1 MDVDAMARAAEGEL
15 DAMVDQAFAVRAPAG
30 ADLVEQRHRSF
41 FKQAGADAAEHII
54 RRLAFQNDVVDSI
67 GVKQLPQQQS
77 RWPRTDDCY
86 FCPQCLLLWVGLD
99 CKAAPEGNACG
110 GLAIIIIS
118 YNKFR
123 NGHGNQT
130 TCAIALHRKNIARLI
145 FRTPAPDVR
154 LEKSGKLDNMLINKI
169 GYRKPALTSK
179 GREMS
184 MRKAILALLLAAS
197 VTPALAQDKTVNM
210 KVSLWVPPAHPL
222 VPATQAWAA
231 DIEKASGGTIKIS
244 VFPSEQL
251 GKAFDHYDMARDGI
265 ADITYVNPG
274 YQPGRFPIIA
284 IGQMPFMFGDAR
296 KGTAAL
302 DSWYRK
308 YAATEMKDTHFCFA
322 FIHDPGALH
331 SRKKIVLP
339 QDLRGAKVRPAQSTI
354 AELVTKLGGTNVQ
367 ASAPEAREVLERG
380 VADAIT
386 FPWGSLYLFGIDKV
400 VKHHIDAP
408 LYTTVFTF
416 SMNKDKYESMSPAQK
431 KVMDDHCTTD
441 WAVKIAGPWGDFEAA
456 GRDKMRADPT
466 HELIKLTPD
475 QMQAWRATVEPL
487 KASWAAAVKQAGAD
501 PDAALTELNAS
512 IAKYGAGP

>member
-1 MDVDAMARAAEGEL
+1 MPRLILFAAIPALLSAARRFCA
-15 DAMVDQAFAVRAPAG
+15 APA
-30 ADLVEQRHRSF
+30 LV
-41 FKQAGADAAEHII
+41 
-54 RRLAFQNDVVDSI
+54 LALSLGF
-67 GVKQLPQQQS
+67 
-77 RWPRTDDCY
+77 
-86 FCPQCLLLWVGLD
+86 
-99 CKAAPEGNACG
+99 AAPA
-110 GLAIIIIS
+110 
-118 YNKFR
+118 F
-123 NGHGNQT
+123 
-130 TCAIALHRKNIARLI
+130 
-145 FRTPAPDVR
+145 
-154 LEKSGKLDNMLINKI
+154 
-169 GYRKPALTSK
+169 
-179 GREMS
+179 
-184 MRKAILALLLAAS
+184 
-197 VTPALAQDKTVNM
+197 AQDKEVDLRL
-210 KVSLWVPPAHPL
+210 SLWVPPAHPL
-222 VPATQAWAA
+222 TGAAKAWGE
-231 DIEKASGGTIKIS
+231 DIAKASGGTIKIT
-244 VFPSEQL
+244 VFPAEQL
-251 GKAFDHYDMARDGI
+251 GKAFDHYDMARDDI

-354 AELVTKLGGTNVQ
+354 AELVTRLGGTNVQ

-416 SMNKDKYESMSPAQK
+416 SMNKDKYDSMSPAQK
-431 KVMDDHCTTD
+431 NVMDDHCSTE

-456 GRDKMRADPT
+456 GHEKMRADPT
-466 HELIKLTPD
+466 HELVKLTPE
-475 QMQAWRATVEPL
+475 QMEAWRATVEPL
-487 KASWAAAVKQAGAD
+487 KASWAAAVKQVGAD
-501 PDAALTELNAS
+501 PDAALGELNAA

>member
-1 MDVDAMARAAEGEL
+1 MPRL
-15 DAMVDQAFAVRAPAG
+15 IAPTA
-30 ADLVEQRHRSF
+30 
-41 FKQAGADAAEHII
+41 I
-54 RRLAFQNDVVDSI
+54 RRRPSAVHRFLA
-67 GVKQLPQQQS
+67 
-77 RWPRTDDCY
+77 
-86 FCPQCLLLWVGLD
+86 
-99 CKAAPEGNACG
+99 A
-110 GLAIIIIS
+110 
-118 YNKFR
+118 
-123 NGHGNQT
+123 
-130 TCAIALHRKNIARLI
+130 
-145 FRTPAPDVR
+145 
-154 LEKSGKLDNMLINKI
+154 
-169 GYRKPALTSK
+169 
-179 GREMS
+179 
-184 MRKAILALLLAAS
+184 LALLLTS
-197 VTPALAQDKTVNM
+197 ALALGIAFPAFAEDKEVDLRL
-210 KVSLWVPPAHPL
+210 SLWVPLAHPL
-222 VPATQAWAA
+222 TGAAKSWAE
-231 DIEKASGGTIKIS
+231 DIAKASNGTIKIT

-331 SRKKIVLP
+331 ARKKIVMP
-339 QDLRGAKVRPAQSTI
+339 EDLRGVKVRPAQSTI

-367 ASAPEAREVLERG
+367 ASAPEAREVLDRG

-386 FPWGSLYLFGIDKV
+386 FPWGSLYLFGIDKA
-400 VKHHIDAP
+400 VKYHIDEP
-408 LYTTVFTF
+408 LYATVFTF

-456 GRDKMRADPT
+456 GRDKMRADPA
-466 HELIKLTPD
+466 HHDVYRLTPD
-475 QMQAWRATVEPL
+475 QMAAWRATVEPL
-487 KASWAAAVKQAGAD
+487 EASWANAVKQAGAD
-501 PDAALTELNAS
+501 PDAALAELNAS